1 MDRYHLL
8 IKFGSVDGG
17 VRFPFLLYDIYI
29 VVWSFILLVHYVI
42 LVSSLDIETISVM
55 FEWYPQ
61 KKKEELRFRVVH
73 MMILFKKNAH
83 ISSIRLRCCI
93 TLILKCMALSHST
106 CLSGYSLTSSY
117 RVAA

>member
-1 MDRYHLL
+1 MDRHHLL

-17 VRFPFLLYDIYI
+17 VRFPFLLYDICI

-61 KKKEELRFRVVH
+61 KKEEELRFRVVH
-73 MMILFKKNAH
+73 MMILF
-83 ISSIRLRCCI
+83 
-93 TLILKCMALSHST
+93 
-106 CLSGYSLTSSY
+106 
-117 RVAA
+117 